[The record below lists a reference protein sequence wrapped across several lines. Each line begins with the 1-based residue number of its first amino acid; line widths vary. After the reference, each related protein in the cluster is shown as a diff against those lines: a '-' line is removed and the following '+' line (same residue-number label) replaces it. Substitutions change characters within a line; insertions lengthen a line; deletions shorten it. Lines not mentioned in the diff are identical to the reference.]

1 MTMKARGSAMSARPS
16 AAAGRRSGLVAGRSR
31 AAAALV
37 VVFVMLSLL
46 AGAVLERP
54 GAGEPDLPVLAP
66 AGPAGQVFGRFDS
79 SDREAHVGQLVP
91 TFALV
96 RDDGKTVE
104 LDHRDGR
111 PRVMLLVRDDCSAC
125 DDAIVSLAGHAADS
139 GYDPARARY
148 SLAVVTVGPAAGG
161 GSVADWFAR
170 RGWEKPEL
178 TFAAGD
184 GALER
189 VGFAAEQLPAWVFIY
204 PDGTLAGREQGML
217 DAATYRR
224 ITALLAATVP

>member
-1 MTMKARGSAMSARPS
+1 MTARRDAVPARPS
-16 AAAGRRSGLVAGRSR
+16 AAAGRPRV
-31 AAAALV
+31 AAALV
-37 VVFVMLSLL
+37 VVAVILASL
-46 AGAVLERP
+46 AAAVLERP
-54 GAGEPDLPVLAP
+54 GAGEPDLPVPAP
-66 AGPAGQVFGRFDS
+66 AGPAGQVFAPFDS

-91 TFALV
+91 TLALV
-96 RDDGKTVE
+96 RDDGATVL

-125 DDAIVSLAGHAADS
+125 DDAIVSLAGHASDS

-224 ITALLAATVP
+224 ITALLTATVP